1 MKSPQPGP
9 VYLDDNIPYDYIVI
23 IDSGS
28 SGSRVYV
35 YNWLNPLAVLN
46 KSGDFTEMPKPEVRL
61 VHREEVA
68 AEQDGP
74 LASEELKQA
83 AEGKAGS
90 SEDLEASPQLESEE
104 PDKTTRKLR
113 VPKVQTGHKWNKKIK
128 PGLSTFS
135 SSPQKVGKHHLWYLL
150 QLASYVVPKSQ
161 HHRTPIFLHST
172 AGMRLLDLK
181 DQRVILDT
189 ICDYLTRNSD
199 FYLPECPNHVNV
211 IDGDVEG
218 LYGWLAVNYLQGSM
232 DHPEEHQHGKGHTTY
247 GLLDMGGASTQ
258 VVFQPNSTEIEEHK
272 NNLFRI
278 NLYELPAKKDNSY
291 LEPAPLE
298 YSVYSD
304 SFLGFG
310 MYQAH
315 TRYLKMLT
323 DAFAKEHNV
332 EPKFLSMPVP
342 DPCVPKGYTYS
353 ATLSEGSFDL
363 IGSSDFQGCLKAIF
377 SVISDKDYTP
387 KVGNGNCEQLSES
400 SMVSSCLLNDLI
412 PAFDFDVNH
421 FVGVSG
427 YWDAINSLY
436 SYEKEKR
443 LGLKY
448 DYKRIYKQTSTL
460 CSLTFADLKLIS
472 KTKGKGQL
480 EESDLANLCFKS
492 SWILNFLHQSL
503 GFPRF
508 GIDSEPKKPDRFQ
521 SLQLVDKVGG
531 LPFSWT
537 LGRAILY
544 ANDEYVQAYNNFTIA
559 RLEAEEKSQ
568 DTQTALLKR
577 PGFYHSVSP
586 NAYNYGGEQKGVIPR
601 LQFQEPDPTAKY
613 HHYDYETSLN
623 AGIGELK
630 WHVQPHRW
638 YGAFIFMSLIL
649 FIIWLMMGRTGR
661 SDLKQKVSKKIKG
674 LAFWR
679 KRDDGSYSRVNQEE
693 VAGFELRDLEDE
705 V

>member
-1 MKSPQPGP
+1 MKSPKPGP
-9 VYLDDNIPYDYIVI
+9 VYLDDNLPYDYIVI

-35 YNWLNPLAVLN
+35 YNWLNPLAILQ
-46 KSGDFTEMPKPEVRL
+46 KGGDFTEMPRPDVRL
-61 VHREEVA
+61 VHREDVEKGGDPQGGDP
-68 AEQDGP
+68 QDGDP
-74 LASEELKQA
+74 QD
-83 AEGKAGS
+83 
-90 SEDLEASPQLESEE
+90 EDPQPPQLSPQL
-104 PDKTTRKLR
+104 PPKLQDKTRQRR
-113 VPKVQTGHKWNKKIK
+113 VPEVHTGKKWNKKIK

-150 QLASYVVPKSQ
+150 QLASSVVPKSQ

-181 DQRVILDT
+181 DQQIILDT

-278 NLYELPAKKDNSY
+278 NLYELPTKKDNSY
-291 LEPAPLE
+291 LPPAPLE
-298 YSVYSD
+298 YDVYSD

-310 MYQAH
+310 MFQAH

-353 ATLSEGSFDL
+353 ATLDEVSFDL

-377 SVISDKDYTP
+377 SVISDKDYAP
-387 KVGNGNCEQLSES
+387 KVGNANCHELSES
-400 SMVSSCLLNDLI
+400 SAVSSCLLNDLI

-460 CSLTFADLKLIS
+460 CSLTFADLKLRS

-480 EESDLANLCFKS
+480 NDGDLANLCFKS

-508 GIDSEPKKPDRFQ
+508 GIDSEPKKPNRFQ

-537 LGRAILY
+537 QGRAILY
-544 ANDEYVQAYNNFTIA
+544 ANDEYVQAYNNFTLA
-559 RLEAEEKSQ
+559 RLGADEKSQ
-568 DTQTALLKR
+568 DTPLLRR

-586 NAYNYGGEQKGVIPR
+586 NAYNFGGEQQGVIPR
-601 LQFQEPDPTAKY
+601 LQFQDPDPNAKY

-661 SDLKQKVSKKIKG
+661 SDLKQKVSKKMRR

-679 KRDDGSYSRVNQEE
+679 KSDNGSYAQVNQD
-693 VAGFELRDLEDE
+693 VAGFELRDLDE

>member
-9 VYLDDNIPYDYIVI
+9 VYLEDNIPYDYIVI

-46 KSGDFTEMPKPEVRL
+46 KSGDFTEMPKPNVRL
-61 VHREEVA
+61 VHREDVKNT
-68 AEQDGP
+68 
-74 LASEELKQA
+74 EEGEKT
-83 AEGKAGS
+83 E
-90 SEDLEASPQLESEE
+90 EASNPDSQL
-104 PDKTTRKLR
+104 DKSTRKLR
-113 VPKVQTGHKWNKKIK
+113 VPKVQTRHKWNKKIK

-135 SSPQKVGKHHLWYLL
+135 SSPQKVGKHHLRYLL

-278 NLYELPAKKDNSY
+278 NLYELPTKMDNSY
-291 LEPAPLE
+291 QKPEPLE
-298 YSVYSD
+298 YNVYSD

-315 TRYLKMLT
+315 TRYLKKLT
-323 DAFAKEHNV
+323 EAFAKEHNV

-342 DPCVPKGYTYS
+342 DPCVPKGYTYP
-353 ATLSEGSFDL
+353 ATLNEGSFDL

-387 KVGNGNCEQLSES
+387 KVGNANCEQLSES

-448 DYKRIYKQTSTL
+448 DYRRIYKQTSTL
-460 CSLTFADLKLIS
+460 CSLTFADLKLRS

-480 EESDLANLCFKS
+480 DESDLANLCFKS

-544 ANDEYVQAYNNFTIA
+544 ANDEYVQAYNNFTLS
-559 RLEAEEKSQ
+559 RLGTEETS
-568 DTQTALLKR
+568 LLKR

-601 LQFQEPDPTAKY
+601 LQFQEPDPNAKY

-638 YGAFIFMSLIL
+638 YGALIFMSLVL
-649 FIIWLMMGRTGR
+649 FIIWLMMGRNVR
-661 SDLKQKVSKKIKG
+661 SDLKQKVSKKLKS

-679 KRDDGSYSRVNQEE
+679 KIDDGNYSRVNQEE